1 MSMNLSNRLCYAC
14 FFFQL
19 PMPPSR
25 PPPRVDPFGTI
36 RMRILSP
43 LEIMHRRDMGSLARL
58 THTSYSRWIF
68 IIIIC
73 MHRFSV
79 MDASTKMSR
88 NRTGASKDPRYMYE
102 DPYYVTY
109 VRLLAF
115 PPSHSRFSHTTRG
128 MKVTALRL
136 LLFSLFSIQICLV
149 MGNVMRMARYDRA
162 ANVAAAIPS
171 PLTLGETQLGGWH
184 RLDDGVMGGRSETA
198 HAAIEVAGRP
208 GIHFAGTINTNG
220 GGFASIRAPFEAGGL
235 SGDTPSLRI
244 KFRGDGRTYKVLL
257 SDGGSSGPMGGS
269 PSWQVDLP
277 TKKLG
282 PEDEAQIATLPLE
295 SFVPSFGGRAALK
308 KGERSKFQF
317 HASEMKQL
325 GLMLSLRLSDGSPN
339 PKETFGEGEFDF
351 SLFVESIETS
361 GGGTNEKEGDEKP
374 KSEL

>member
-1 MSMNLSNRLCYAC
+1 
-14 FFFQL
+14 
-19 PMPPSR
+19 
-25 PPPRVDPFGTI
+25 
-36 RMRILSP
+36 
-43 LEIMHRRDMGSLARL
+43 
-58 THTSYSRWIF
+58 
-68 IIIIC
+68 
-73 MHRFSV
+73 
-79 MDASTKMSR
+79 MDASGCCR
-88 NRTGASKDPRYMYE
+88 GIQRSKDPRGVV
-102 DPYYVTY
+102 DRPSGRGY
-109 VRLLAF
+109 VRTYSFFASIL
-115 PPSHSRFSHTTRG
+115 SHSSQQPEDG
-128 MKVTALRL
+128 MKATALRL
-136 LLFSLFSIQICLV
+136 LLFSLISIQICLV

-184 RLDDGVMGGRSETA
+184 RLDDGVMGGRSETT

-282 PEDEAQIATLPLE
+282 PEDEAQVATLPLE

-339 PKETFGEGEFDF
+339 PIETFGEGEFDF

-361 GGGTNEKEGDEKP
+361 GGTNEKEGDEKP